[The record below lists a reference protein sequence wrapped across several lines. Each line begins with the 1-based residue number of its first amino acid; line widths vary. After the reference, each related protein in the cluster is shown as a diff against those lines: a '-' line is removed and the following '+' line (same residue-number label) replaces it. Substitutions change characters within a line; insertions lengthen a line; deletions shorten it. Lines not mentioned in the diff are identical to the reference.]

1 MTSLSEL
8 SQPLT
13 GTSKGKSFNTS
24 AENSFK
30 SIKFPSLK
38 VIGWKLTKSRRILQM
53 FVWWRVL
60 KNFAALFVVQLL
72 FALLRFL
79 SSSEGP
85 LSSLVDDNSLTALYN
100 KLKNATVVRST
111 SPWLEQSY
119 IYINKSKNYHLA
131 DKYSYLV
138 LDWVQPR
145 FCYFLYC

>member
-1 MTSLSEL
+1 
-8 SQPLT
+8 
-13 GTSKGKSFNTS
+13 
-24 AENSFK
+24 
-30 SIKFPSLK
+30 
-38 VIGWKLTKSRRILQM
+38 M
-53 FVWWRVL
+53 FVWGRVL

-79 SSSEGP
+79 SSGEGP
-85 LSSLVDDNSLTALYN
+85 LSSLVDDNSLTALYK

-138 LDWVQPR
+138 LD
-145 FCYFLYC
+145 